1 MLGLQRFAGNMVQQ
15 LYRRATYNSS
25 LRTMATGTSQPADA
39 VEPVEAAR
47 TPATEATTKKPKGK
61 YSRIPFEI
69 HIKEILYFNFR
80 SNGGCCF

>member
-39 VEPVEAAR
+39 VEPVEVPR
-47 TPATEATTKKPKGK
+47 TPATEATPKKPKGK
-61 YSRIPFEI
+61 YPRIHFVQ
-69 HIKEILYFNFR
+69 IKEYIYFTFR